1 MSASLITTDVWQPGS
16 WRSRRARQLPSY
28 GDAEAL
34 AAVEAR
40 LSNAPQVIAIDEA
53 RQLRSAMAVLAAG
66 HGLLLQGGDCAESF
80 DDPVAERVASLASLF
95 DAMEAR
101 LAPVANGPLV
111 EVARIAGQFAKPRT
125 SSVEERGDD
134 SLPAYRGDII
144 NGAAYDPVSRR
155 ADPARMIR
163 AHLQSVGAAASLA
176 AAREAG
182 RPIYTSHEALLLP
195 YEQALTRRNEDGR
208 WWATS
213 GHMLWLGDR
222 TRDVDG
228 AHADYLSGIENVVGV
243 KCGPGLQRDD
253 LLALCQRLDRAN
265 RPGKLV
271 LIGRF
276 GARRIVEVLP
286 PLMRATREAGLSA
299 IWTIDPMH
307 GNTTVA
313 GPRKLRRL
321 PDILA
326 EIDAFVAIA
335 RAEGVHAGGIHLEMT
350 ALDVTECLGGRGPA
364 SLDELEANWL
374 TACDPRLNREQ
385 AIDLADHL
393 AALLAPARARSA

>member
-1 MSASLITTDVWQPGS
+1 MSASLISLGDWHPAS
-16 WRSRRARQLPSY
+16 WRSRPARQLPAYDDS
-28 GDAEAL
+28 AAL
-34 AAVEAR
+34 AAVEQR
-40 LSNAPQVIAIDEA
+40 LVFAPPVIAIEDA
-53 RQLRSAMAVLAAG
+53 GRLRAAMARLVDG
-66 HGLLLQGGDCAESF
+66 QGLLLQGGDCAESF
-80 DDPVAERVASLASLF
+80 DDPVAERVANLVALF
-95 DAMEAR
+95 DAMAAR
-101 LAPVANGPLV
+101 LGPVARGPII
-111 EVARIAGQFAKPRT
+111 EIARIAGQFAKPRT
-125 SSVEERGDD
+125 SNVERRGEA

-144 NGAAYDPVSRR
+144 NDAAFDAAARR

-176 AAREAG
+176 AAREPM

-195 YEQALTRRNEDGR
+195 YEQALTRRDRSGS

-222 TRDVDG
+222 TRDVGG
-228 AHADYLSGIENVVGV
+228 AHVQYLSGIDNVVGV
-243 KCGPGLQRDD
+243 KCGPTLHADE
-253 LLALCQRLDRAN
+253 LLRLCDRLDPTN

-276 GARRIVEVLP
+276 GAKHIAEHLP
-286 PLMRATREAGLSA
+286 PLMRAAKQAGLPA

-307 GNTTVA
+307 GNTALT
-313 GPRKLRRL
+313 GKRKLRRL

-326 EIDAFVAIA
+326 ELDAFVAIA
-335 RAEGVHAGGIHLEMT
+335 RAEGVHPGGVHLEMS
-350 ALDVTECLGGRGPA
+350 AADVTECIGGRGPA
-364 SLDELEANWL
+364 SLDELEQNWL

-393 AALLAPARARSA
+393 AALLA

>member
-1 MSASLITTDVWQPGS
+1 MSAPLISPGNWHPAS
-16 WRSRRARQLPSY
+16 WRSRSARQQPTY
-28 GDAEAL
+28 DDPAAL
-34 AAVEAR
+34 AAVEQR
-40 LSNAPQVIAIDEA
+40 LAFAPPVIAIEDA
-53 RQLRSAMAVLAAG
+53 TRLRAAMARLAG
-66 HGLLLQGGDCAESF
+66 GEGLLLQGGDCAESF
-80 DDPVAERVASLASLF
+80 DDPVAERVANLAALF
-95 DAMEAR
+95 DAMAAR
-101 LAPVANGPLV
+101 LGPIAGGQIV

-125 SSVEERGDD
+125 SCVERRGDA

-144 NGAAYDPVSRR
+144 NDAAFDVAART

-176 AAREAG
+176 AAREPM

-195 YEQALTRRNEDGR
+195 YEQALTRRDGAGR

-228 AHADYLSGIENVVGV
+228 AHAHYLSGINNVVGV
-243 KCGPGLQRDD
+243 KCGPTLQADE
-253 LLALCQRLDRAN
+253 LLRLCNRLDPTN

-276 GARRIVEVLP
+276 GAGHIAAHLP
-286 PLMRATREAGLSA
+286 PLMRAVRGAGLSA

-307 GNTTVA
+307 GNTALT
-313 GPRKLRRL
+313 GKRKLRRL

-326 EIDAFVAIA
+326 ELDAFVAIA
-335 RAEGVHAGGIHLEMT
+335 RAEGVHVGGVHLEMS
-350 ALDVTECLGGRGPA
+350 ALDVTECIGGRGPA
-364 SLDELEANWL
+364 SLDELEQNWL

-393 AALLAPARARSA
+393 AALLA

>member
-1 MSASLITTDVWQPGS
+1 MSASLISPGDWHPAS
-16 WRSRRARQLPSY
+16 WRGRPARQLPAY
-28 GDAEAL
+28 DDPAAL
-34 AAVEAR
+34 AAVEQR
-40 LSNAPQVIAIDEA
+40 LAFAPQVIAIEGA
-53 RQLRSAMAVLAAG
+53 ERLRTAMARLAG
-66 HGLLLQGGDCAESF
+66 GEGFLLQGGDCAESF
-80 DDPVAERVASLASLF
+80 DDPVAERVANLAALF
-95 DAMEAR
+95 DAMAAR
-101 LAPVANGPLV
+101 LGPVAHGPIV

-125 SSVEERGDD
+125 SSVERRGDA

-144 NGAAYDPVSRR
+144 NDAAFDAEARK
-155 ADPARMIR
+155 ADPARMLR

-176 AAREAG
+176 AAREPM

-195 YEQALTRRNEDGR
+195 YEQALTRRDRNGR

-228 AHADYLSGIENVVGV
+228 AHAQYLSGIDNVVGI
-243 KCGPGLQRDD
+243 KCGPTLEPDE
-253 LLALCQRLDRAN
+253 LLRLCYRLDPAN

-276 GARRIVEVLP
+276 GATRIEDHLP
-286 PLMRATREAGLSA
+286 PLMRATRAAGLPA

-307 GNTTVA
+307 GNTAVA
-313 GPRKLRRL
+313 GKRKLRRL

-326 EIDAFVAIA
+326 ELDAFVAIA
-335 RAEGVHAGGIHLEMT
+335 RTEGVHAGGVHLEMS
-350 ALDVTECLGGRGPA
+350 AADVTECIGGRGPA
-364 SLDELEANWL
+364 SLDELEQNWL

-393 AALLAPARARSA
+393 AQLLA

>member
-1 MSASLITTDVWQPGS
+1 MSATLISTEGWHPAS
-16 WRSRRARQLPSY
+16 WRRRRARQQPTY
-28 GDAEAL
+28 ADAHAL

-40 LSNAPQVIAIDEA
+40 LAAAPPVIAIDEA
-53 RQLRSAMAVLAAG
+53 RHLRIAMATLAG
-66 HGLLLQGGDCAESF
+66 DRGLLLQGGDCAESF

-95 DAMEAR
+95 DAMAAR
-101 LAPVANGPLV
+101 LDPVAGGPLI
-111 EVARIAGQFAKPRT
+111 EIARIAGQFAKPRT
-125 SSVEERGDD
+125 SALETQEHST
-134 SLPAYRGDII
+134 LPAYRGDII
-144 NGAAYDPVSRR
+144 NGAAFDTVARQP
-155 ADPARMIR
+155 DPARMIR

-176 AAREAG
+176 AAREPG
-182 RPIYTSHEALLLP
+182 RPIFTSHEALLLP
-195 YEQALTRRNEDGR
+195 YEQALTRRDAEGR

-222 TRDVDG
+222 TREVDG

-243 KCGPGLQRDD
+243 KCGPALDADD
-253 LLALCQRLDRAN
+253 LLALCDRLDPAN

-276 GARRIVEVLP
+276 GARTIGEVLP
-286 PLMRATREAGLSA
+286 PLMRATREAGLAA

-313 GPRKLRRL
+313 GTRKIRRL

-335 RAEGVHAGGIHLEMT
+335 RVEGVHAGGVHLEMS

-364 SLDELEANWL
+364 SVDELDANWL
-374 TACDPRLNREQ
+374 TACDPRLNRTQ
-385 AIDLADHL
+385 TIDLADHL
-393 AALLAPARARSA
+393 AALLAPAKARTA